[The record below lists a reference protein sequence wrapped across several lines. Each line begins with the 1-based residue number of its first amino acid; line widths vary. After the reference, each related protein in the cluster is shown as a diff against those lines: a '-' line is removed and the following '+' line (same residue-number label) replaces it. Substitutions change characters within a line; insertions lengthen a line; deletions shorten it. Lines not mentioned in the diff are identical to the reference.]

1 MVERQVTKAT
11 RLIQGQRFTG
21 ALARLGEDLK
31 GINLNGEIKT
41 VADSLWRIKAQKTNT
56 LRDIE
61 GKILE
66 HTKFGAGERTRKKL
80 LEKLERLEREKKV
93 VKSSLKDVGIL
104 YATYAKHSLQG
115 DEAKDATLKAAVR
128 YLRGDWVEHEH
139 EHEHL
144 DNTLHSLGILNSDKQ
159 HIHSGKDALQNV
171 DFPLSK
177 TAEDMSK
184 TLVTG
189 IAQQMAW
196 NQMQHIPQQ
205 WFGGYYH
212 HGDKWNA
219 DGRKEGT
226 TWENALTNNN
236 KWSAD
241 RSQEETTWVNALTN
255 SKAYRA
261 WPRNKLKEHRE
272 QAQAGLKGG
281 VVELPTIIGGSGT
294 GWICSEFEGDWKDL
308 NSENVDLLRQRYNAE
323 LHNGRR
329 QVWMLY
335 KDMYDGAVPE
345 PERPSMVARWMLA
358 RKWVGKNEEGTI
370 EYDLHHAEDF
380 HK

>member
-1 MVERQVTKAT
+1 
-11 RLIQGQRFTG
+11 
-21 ALARLGEDLK
+21 LARLGEDLK
-31 GINLNGEIKT
+31 GINLDGEIKT

-345 PERPSMVARWMLA
+345 PGRPSMVARWMLA

>member
-1 MVERQVTKAT
+1 MVEREVKKAT
-11 RLIQGQRFTG
+11 RLIQGQRFKD
-21 ALARLGEDLK
+21 ALVRFGKDLK
-31 GINLNGEIKT
+31 GINLDGEIKT
-41 VADSLWRIKAQKTNT
+41 VADSLGRIKVQKTNT
-56 LRDIE
+56 LMDLE

-66 HTKFGAGERTRKKL
+66 HTKFGPGERTRKKY

-93 VKSSLKDVGIL
+93 VQSSLKDVGIL
-104 YATYAKHSLQG
+104 HATYAKHSFEG

-128 YLRGDWVEHEH
+128 YLRGGWVEHEN
-139 EHEHL
+139 EHL
-144 DNTLHSLGILNSDKQ
+144 GNTLHSPGILNSDKQ
-159 HIHSGKDALQNV
+159 HIHLGKDALKNV

-189 IAQQMAW
+189 IAQQMVW

-241 RSQEETTWVNALTN
+241 RSQEEPTWVNVLTN

-345 PERPSMVARWMLA
+345 PGRPSMVARWMLA